1 MGEERWEGVSDS
13 LVDSVPSLRPGSPG
27 LRVSGSPGPR
37 VSGSPGLRVSVYIVR
52 GLSVCARIPLIAGDS
67 MLAIWNLKL
76 TRALRKRNFTSSPP
90 LTMQTPW
97 VQGPVRNPLSYLPTL
112 SHHADTGLMSFLQYS
127 LSFLSVFSLFWTH
140 HALAGHGSFWMYLLN
155 CRTRETKHRR
165 WTKHEYSED
174 WGKAENRTYALMDC
188 KYTIYH
194 AHYDSPLEISYTCI
208 R

>member
-27 LRVSGSPGPR
+27 LRVSGSPGLRVSGSPGLRVSGSPGLR

-97 VQGPVRNPLSYLPTL
+97 VQGPVRNPLSYLPTSSHQADNMGPRPIAQSTKL
-112 SHHADTGLMSFLQYS
+112 SPHLVSPCRHRFDVFPP
-127 LSFLSVFSLFWTH
+127 VFSFFPLCLF
-140 HALAGHGSFWMYLLN
+140 SILN
-155 CRTRETKHRR
+155 TSCSCRT
-165 WTKHEYSED
+165 WQFLD
-174 WGKAENRTYALMDC
+174 V
-188 KYTIYH
+188 
-194 AHYDSPLEISYTCI
+194 SP
-208 R
+208 